1 MTGVIEKLQDFKI
14 GKLSFAGYSNA
25 NWAGEIWPF
34 SLAAFFVLLAMENEK
49 PGFLQRLQT
58 KWKLESLFQVVMV
71 LVVFAC
77 TGFTILFIKNPILDF
92 FGIERG
98 GGQGAINTL
107 LYLLLVLPLY
117 QIILLI
123 YGFIF
128 GQFNFFWEKEKQIF
142 RRIGKL
148 FGKKGN

>member
-1 MTGVIEKLQDFKI
+1 MP
-14 GKLSFAGYSNA
+14 SPN
-25 NWAGEIWPF
+25 
-34 SLAAFFVLLAMENEK
+34 EN

-77 TGFTILFIKNPILDF
+77 TGFTILFIKNPILNF
-92 FGIERG
+92 FGVERG
-98 GGQGAINTL
+98 GGQGFLNTV

-117 QIILLI
+117 QIFLLI

-128 GQFNFFWEKEKQIF
+128 GQFKFFWEKEKQIF
-142 RRIGKL
+142 RRISGV
-148 FGKKGN
+148 FRKKS

>member
-1 MTGVIEKLQDFKI
+1 MMSDQIKK
-14 GKLSFAGYSNA
+14 SS
-25 NWAGEIWPF
+25 
-34 SLAAFFVLLAMENEK
+34 
-49 PGFLQRLQT
+49 FLQRLQE
-58 KWKLESLFQVVMV
+58 KWKLESLFQVVLV

-98 GGQGAINTL
+98 GGQGFINTV

-117 QIILLI
+117 QIILLV

-128 GQFNFFWEKEKQIF
+128 GQFRFFWEKEKQIF
-142 RRIGKL
+142 RRMVGVFRRK
-148 FGKKGN
+148 

>member
-1 MTGVIEKLQDFKI
+1 MST
-14 GKLSFAGYSNA
+14 
-25 NWAGEIWPF
+25 
-34 SLAAFFVLLAMENEK
+34 ENDK

-58 KWKLESLFQVVMV
+58 KWKLESLLQVILV

-77 TGFTILFIKNPILDF
+77 TGFTILYIKNPILNF
-92 FGIERG
+92 FGVEKG
-98 GGQGAINTL
+98 GFFNTV

-128 GQFNFFWEKEKQIF
+128 GQFKFFWEKEKEFF
-142 RRIGKL
+142 RRIRGI
-148 FGKKGN
+148 FSRKK

>member
-1 MTGVIEKLQDFKI
+1 MVDQEQ
-14 GKLSFAGYSNA
+14 
-25 NWAGEIWPF
+25 
-34 SLAAFFVLLAMENEK
+34 K
-49 PGFLQRLQT
+49 PGFLQRLQV
-58 KWKLESLFQVVMV
+58 KWKLESLFQVVIV

-92 FGIERG
+92 FGVEKG
-98 GGQGAINTL
+98 GFVNTL

-128 GQFNFFWEKEKQIF
+128 GQFDFFWEKEKQIG
-142 RRIGKL
+142 RRIAGL
-148 FGKKGN
+148 FRKKS

>member
-1 MTGVIEKLQDFKI
+1 MQDQ
-14 GKLSFAGYSNA
+14 N
-25 NWAGEIWPF
+25 
-34 SLAAFFVLLAMENEK
+34 EN

-58 KWKLESLFQVVMV
+58 KWKLESLLQVVLV

-92 FGIERG
+92 FGVERG
-98 GGQGAINTL
+98 GGQGFLNTV

-117 QIILLI
+117 QIFLLI

-128 GQFNFFWEKEKQIF
+128 GQFKFFWEKEKEIF
-142 RRIGKL
+142 RRIGNL
-148 FGKKGN
+148 FSKKNQS

>member
-1 MTGVIEKLQDFKI
+1 MSVEKD
-14 GKLSFAGYSNA
+14 
-25 NWAGEIWPF
+25 
-34 SLAAFFVLLAMENEK
+34 K

-58 KWKLESLFQVVMV
+58 KWKLDSLLQVVLV

-77 TGFTILFIKNPILDF
+77 TGFTILFIKNPILDL
-92 FGIERG
+92 FGVEKG
-98 GGQGAINTL
+98 GFVNTV

-128 GQFNFFWEKEKQIF
+128 GQFNFFWEKEKQFF
-142 RRIGKL
+142 RRIGGMFSKR
-148 FGKKGN
+148 K